1 MTRNNNKIFG
11 LILIILCFNTVTHQE
26 ILNTEST
33 NSDVEN
39 LLNDPPY
46 TPSFPGYVDKAE
58 NPDDS
63 SLITNTEIEGE
74 FQTLAFFPGG
84 TGKIY
89 GESRVGETLIN
100 DPAGEDPYDRRNIF
114 EWVTYD
120 DIKDDGTLNK
130 EMYWRALSDEPLTWP
145 NSTDWFYMRERN
157 SPHEPSKIYSP
168 VFTEDYE
175 ITGRVYWL
183 SWFESNDDPPFSE
196 AINIGYR
203 QSLYL
208 FNPADP
214 SNPTL
219 LASIQSIYY
228 EPNIWAGQRTHFADL
243 VGTTL
248 IPAGYRLRWDIEIR
262 FSLVPSAGSF
272 LQYTGYLHTGG
283 GSTTWTIDDPDPI
296 YDSTYTIN
304 NVTRMS
310 GIQLRMRSKGY
321 PTINV
326 LGATDNA
333 VYQVLQN
340 MTIDVTDGS
349 ISSYQWNGGSWT
361 SFSDLTTTSLPDNHG
376 WNELEIKASDPV
388 FNNTKI
394 VTYIFGYDKSL
405 INVVLNSP
413 LTNGSTITGGTT
425 IDLDVFSVNL
435 TEYMWDNNGTWVL
448 LESPY
453 NISAPDFDGEH
464 ILTVR
469 TSDFYTI
476 ESVVYIFVFDSTN
489 PIIQLYNVVNDTTH
503 APNKVIEFNI
513 TDNSAI
519 QTAYYN
525 WDSGTDQLWTPAQGT
540 IYQTSLP
547 IGIGYHELVTKANDT
562 FGHYTEQFYRFYT
575 DDQLF
580 LLELAELRNDSYY
593 LGGDDVVI
601 NVQKSNGTIKY
612 VWDSGTIKD
621 GSIIASQMTLT
632 GVDAM
637 PTTAG
642 PHNLTIITFDLIGT
656 MYVFYF
662 NFIVDLEAPI
672 IDGSI
677 VSLYNDTR
685 FTTDNTM
692 EFIITDN
699 YTRTNQLIIY
709 ISIDG
714 KANQTL
720 NSPFEL
726 HLYTFN
732 DATHYFT
739 IYVYDLAGNYAIQT
753 IFFHIDTLAPIIEI
767 DIPSMIV
774 FQETNYVTT
783 GAEVIVTVDDLDPLV
798 DTFYS
803 WSGAANSSF
812 SGSITLSYGD
822 STGDLLIFAND
833 SLGHLDYYTIILI
846 IDNTAPQLFLSS
858 PNVLDEI
865 NRFTD
870 LEFDINEEN
879 IQTVNSIGYYW
890 DKLPF
895 YYFNTTYDSYDSF
908 ALRIPSLFFDGPG
921 AYVTGNT
928 ATLVIELYDILG
940 HSVFG
945 SFDFIID
952 RDAPIPGLYLN
963 ESGVIT
969 QLEEGIIY
977 TSLGETPLLYK
988 NDTNDDIADLY
999 WIWDDDDATG
1009 DSLEFGG
1016 ILTGGYLL
1024 VDIVP
1029 PEDGRHYLRVVLTDN
1044 TISSQPNFIE
1054 YIFNITVND
1063 INIDITEPNP
1073 EMWVEEA
1080 DFLSYHHR
1088 MNYTDSFSFTVNI
1101 TDTVDGLEIPDLQNR
1116 TISRVYNLLAS
1127 IVQLDNT
1134 IYECTIVA
1142 TNVTNGLE
1150 THIDFEFYL
1159 IDGGS
1164 QKLRFYLI
1172 VDKKLGSL
1180 EILDKTELTVQYD
1193 EDIDVYIGLKDHLS
1207 QNLSIIYVEVNSLI
1221 TSFYNIE
1228 NTTEFWFRYST
1239 HGLEEGEHAIT
1250 IYAESTFYYAKLEGN
1265 LTFEFTV
1272 TPLPIFIDIQVS
1284 NSTVLEGTEFTITA
1298 ALTFQNGTGFA
1309 GQLLHFFV
1317 YSYSYETTTGEVS
1330 AAIPTNYTTYIISNR
1345 TTNINGIA
1353 TIIFTMSTEID
1364 YVLIAVTYDGG
1375 DFVDTSYSEF
1385 DEKVVKIFLPG
1396 FPSWLLYTLIGGS
1409 LFVIL
1414 IISLIVYRVTRGKPF
1429 EEVMEIV
1436 TIDEIKERYETLS
1449 PGVILTIFDQKKG
1462 PIPLIASH
1470 SLDTTRYL
1478 GRMQIGV
1485 ENFMLK
1491 IADQAYSSL
1500 GFEEHDVGRRV
1511 GSIILPTEKMIGF
1524 VHGVQLPNK
1533 MARGGFE
1540 NLSLIVLAD
1549 SEFGN
1554 LLLNYQEYIY
1564 DEIDVII
1571 EALKTKKHLKQ
1582 VEELL
1587 RIVRH
1592 KSVKVML
1599 TAEKVEQKKG

>member
-1 MTRNNNKIFG
+1 MSRRNNQIFG
-11 LILIILCFNTVTHQE
+11 LILIILCFNTVAYHQIKGSDSIDKIVNE
-26 ILNTEST
+26 KST
-33 NSDVEN
+33 DSD
-39 LLNDPPY
+39 D
-46 TPSFPGYVDKAE
+46 TTSFPGYVDSVE
-58 NPDDS
+58 PPEDGS
-63 SLITNTEIEGE
+63 IVTNAEIEGE

-84 TGKIY
+84 TGYIY

-183 SWFESNDDPPFSE
+183 SWFESNDAPPFSE
-196 AINIGYR
+196 AINIYYR
-203 QSLYL
+203 QNLSL

-219 LASIQSIYY
+219 LASITSLYY
-228 EPNIWAGQRTHFADL
+228 EPNIWAGQRTHFADIAE
-243 VGTTL
+243 TTL

-262 FSLVPSAGSF
+262 FSSLPAAGSF
-272 LQYTGYLHTGG
+272 LQYTGYLWSGG

-296 YDSTYTIN
+296 YDNTYTIN
-304 NVTRMS
+304 NVIRMS

-321 PTINV
+321 PNINV
-326 LGATDNA
+326 LGATNNT

-340 MTIDVTDGS
+340 LTIDVTAGS
-349 ISSYQWNGGSWT
+349 ISSYRWNSGGWT
-361 SFSDLTTTSLPDNHG
+361 SFSDLTSTTLPNSHG
-376 WNELEIKASDPV
+376 WNYLEIKASDPV

-394 VTYIFGYDKSL
+394 VTYIFGYDKSVV
-405 INVVLNSP
+405 NVVLNGPMS
-413 LTNGSTITGGTT
+413 NGSTIVGGT
-425 IDLDVFSVNL
+425 IINLSVFSVNK
-435 TEYMWDNNGTWVL
+435 TDYMWDNNGTWFQ

-453 NISAPDFDGEH
+453 DISAPDFDSEH
-464 ILTVR
+464 ILSIR
-469 TSDFYTI
+469 TQDFYTT
-476 ESVVYIFVFDSTN
+476 ETVNYIFIFDSTN
-489 PIIQLYNVVNDTTH
+489 PTIQIYNVVNDTTH

-525 WDSGTDQLWTPAQGT
+525 WDSGTDQLWIPAQGT
-540 IYQTSLP
+540 IYQTNLP
-547 IGIGYHELVTKANDT
+547 IGWGYHELVTKAYDT
-562 FGHYTEQFYRFYT
+562 FGHYTEKFYRFYT

-580 LLELAELRNDSYY
+580 LLELAEFRSDSYY

-601 NVQKSNGTIKY
+601 NVQKSNGTIRY

-621 GSIIASQMTLT
+621 GSIIAGQMTLT

-642 PHNLTIITFDLIGT
+642 PHNLTIIVFDLPGT
-656 MYVFYF
+656 LYIFYF

-699 YTRTNQLIIY
+699 YTNINHLIVY

-720 NSPFEL
+720 NNPFRL
-726 HLYTFN
+726 NLYTFN
-732 DATHYFT
+732 DDTHYFT

-753 IFFHIDTLAPIIEI
+753 IIFYIDTLAPKIEI

-774 FQETNYVTT
+774 YLDDNYVTT
-783 GAEVIVTVDDLDPLV
+783 GAQVIVTVDDLDPIV

-812 SGSITLSYGD
+812 SGIITLSYGD
-822 STGDLLIFAND
+822 DASELLIYAND
-833 SLGHLDYYTIILI
+833 SLGHINVYTIKLI
-846 IDNTAPQLFLSS
+846 IDNTAPQLILSS
-858 PNVLDEI
+858 PNELDEI

-870 LEFDINEEN
+870 LEFDIDEEN
-879 IQTVNSIGYYW
+879 IETVNSIGYYW
-890 DKLPF
+890 DKLEF
-895 YYFNTTYDSYDSF
+895 YYFNTTYDSYKSIT
-908 ALRIPSLFFDGPG
+908 LRIPSLFFDGPG
-921 AYVTGNT
+921 AYVTGYT
-928 ATLVIELYDILG
+928 ATLVIELHDILG

-952 RDAPIPGLYLN
+952 RDGPIPGLYLN

-969 QLEEGIIY
+969 QLEEGIDY
-977 TSLGETPLLYK
+977 TSLGETPVLYK
-988 NDTNDDIADLY
+988 NDTNDDIATFY
-999 WIWDDDDATG
+999 YIWDEDDATG
-1009 DSLEFGG
+1009 GYLDLDG
-1016 ILTGGYLL
+1016 ILTDGYVL
-1024 VDIVP
+1024 VDLVP
-1029 PEDGRHYLRVVLTDN
+1029 YEDGHHILRIVLTDN
-1044 TISSQPNFIE
+1044 TISTQSNSE
-1054 YIFNITVND
+1054 TYIFNIKVND
-1063 INIDITEPNP
+1063 IDIDILDPNP
-1073 EMWVEEA
+1073 EEWVEEA
-1080 DFLSYHHR
+1080 DYLSYHHR
-1088 MNYTDSFSFTVNI
+1088 MNFTDTFSFTVNV
-1101 TDTVDGLEIPDLQNR
+1101 TDTVDGSEIPSLLNR
-1116 TISRVYNLLAS
+1116 TISRVYNLLVS
-1127 IVQLDNT
+1127 IVKLDNT
-1134 IYECTIVA
+1134 IYECTIIA
-1142 TNVTNGLE
+1142 TNVTNGSE
-1150 THIDFEFYL
+1150 TYIDFEFYL
-1159 IDGGS
+1159 ADGGS
-1164 QKLRFYLI
+1164 QRLRFFLI
-1172 VDKKLGSL
+1172 VDKKLGNL
-1180 EILDKTELTVQYD
+1180 EVLDQTDFTVQYD
-1193 EDIDVYIGLKDHLS
+1193 EDIIVYIGLKDYLS
-1207 QNLSIIYVEVNSLI
+1207 QNLSIIYVEVNSQI
-1221 TSFYNIE
+1221 TIFYNVE
-1228 NTTEFWFRYST
+1228 TTTDFWFVYST
-1239 HGLEEGEHAIT
+1239 HGLIQGEHEIN
-1250 IYAESTFYYAKLEGN
+1250 IYAESLYYYAKLEGN
-1265 LTFEFTV
+1265 FTFEFTV
-1272 TPLPIFIDIQVS
+1272 TPLPLFIDIEVS
-1284 NSTVLEGTEFTITA
+1284 NSTVLENTEFTITA
-1298 ALTFQNGTGFA
+1298 TLTFENGTEYG
-1309 GQLLHFFV
+1309 GQLLHFYV
-1317 YSYSYETTTGEVS
+1317 YSYSYENTSGEVL
-1330 AAIPTNYTTYIISNR
+1330 AAIPTNYTSYVIVNR
-1345 TTNINGIA
+1345 TTNFQGVA
-1353 TIIFTMSTEID
+1353 TIVFTMSEDID
-1364 YVLIAVTYDGG
+1364 YLLIAVTYDGG
-1375 DFVDTSYSEF
+1375 DFVDLSYSEM
-1385 DEKVVKIFLPG
+1385 DEKVVKIIPSG

-1429 EEVMEIV
+1429 EEVMEDITV
-1436 TIDEIKERYETLS
+1436 DDIMERYEELS

-1470 SLDTTRYL
+1470 SLDSTRYL

-1485 ENFMLK
+1485 ENFLLK

-1549 SEFGN
+1549 SEYGN
-1554 LLLNYQEYIY
+1554 LLLNYQEFVY
-1564 DEIDVII
+1564 DEIDTIVD
-1571 EALKTKKHLKQ
+1571 ALKDKKQLKQ
-1582 VEELL
+1582 VEEIL

-1592 KSVKVML
+1592 KSVKIML
-1599 TAEKVEQKKG
+1599 TAEKIEEKKA